1 MKYFP
6 LVWAAVMRKPTRAI
20 LTLLSVMLAFTL
32 FGFTIGMNATFTK
45 MQEEARADRIYSFAR
60 FGGGPGGGVPI
71 ALARQIEKVPGV
83 SLVASNSGIGGYIQD
98 PKNRVFVQMGDENV
112 PKVMAEWPIAPAQWQ
127 ALRDNRRGLLVS
139 KKQAER
145 WHLKAGD
152 TLTIASPMIKKADGT
167 NSWTFQVAAVTEDI
181 GYMSQGY
188 MFGNYD
194 YLDKARPLS
203 DQGKT
208 NMFRTKIHDPSKAA
222 EIAER
227 IDNRFASSPIPLQS
241 ITEKAAFDVS
251 NTGLDIATVDRD
263 IALAGMFMV
272 LFLTANGIAQAVR
285 ERFAEFATLKTIGFS
300 DRGVI
305 GLVFAE
311 AALPCLLG
319 AGLGIGLAAILS
331 NVIPRFLPPG
341 QGLPIPTM
349 TVMVFVWAGLSAA
362 AIAFVSAALPA
373 LRLKQM
379 DIATALS
386 GRT

>member
-305 GLVFAE
+305 GLKAFMCDSGIEVGRDGEAIRPALVRQVACI
-311 AALPCLLG
+311 AALG
-319 AGLGIGLAAILS
+319 GH
-331 NVIPRFLPPG
+331 
-341 QGLPIPTM
+341 
-349 TVMVFVWAGLSAA
+349 
-362 AIAFVSAALPA
+362 
-373 LRLKQM
+373 LRHLH
-379 DIATALS
+379 
-386 GRT
+386 